1 MTLAMDVLQ
10 VVVLAGTA
18 PLLRGVVARIKARI
32 QNRRGASV
40 FRPYADLWKLFRKE
54 DLVPPTASPL
64 FRTCP
69 LVLFAATLAA
79 AAFVPVLSASA
90 LLGNTGDIVLL
101 VYLLALARFFLG
113 LGAMDG
119 GSAFGGMG
127 ASREA
132 LVSTLAEAPLL
143 LGLIA
148 IAITAR
154 ATSIASMVAWTI
166 GRQPFQLSAVH
177 VFALLALVLV
187 TIAETG
193 RVPVD
198 NPATHLE
205 LTMIHEAMVLEYSGP
220 SLALIEWASA
230 IKLNLMLALLVALF
244 APWGMAAGGSVF
256 GWLIAVAAF
265 VVKMAFLAVAL
276 AALESSVAKLRMYR
290 VPEYLGMAC
299 ALSVLAVVFTAFKR

>member
-1 MTLAMDVLQ
+1 MKLAISLIQVLLI
-10 VVVLAGTA
+10 VGTA

-54 DLVPPTASPL
+54 DLVPSTASLL
-64 FRTCP
+64 FRLCP
-69 LVLFAATLAA
+69 VILFAATLMA
-79 AAFVPVLSASA
+79 AAFVPVLHVSA
-90 LLGNTGDIVLL
+90 LLGDRGDFILL
-101 VYLLALARFFLG
+101 VYLLALARFFLV

-119 GSAFGGMG
+119 GSSFGGMG

-132 LVSTLAEAPLL
+132 LVSALAEAPLL

-148 IAITAR
+148 IAVVSHSA
-154 ATSIASMVAWTI
+154 SIASIVRWAI
-166 GRQPFQLSAVH
+166 SRAPFVLSPAH
-177 VFALLALVLV
+177 AFACVALVLV

-198 NPATHLE
+198 NPSTHLE

-220 SLALIEWASA
+220 SLALIEWANA

-244 APWGMAAGGSVF
+244 VPWG
-256 GWLIAVAAF
+256 VAATISP
-265 VVKMAFLAVAL
+265 VALAIALLCYPLKIALLAVAL
-276 AALESSVAKLRMYR
+276 AALESSVAKLRMYL
-290 VPEYLGMAC
+290 VPEYLGTAC
-299 ALSVLAVVFTAFKR
+299 ALSVLAVVFTAFTR